1 MALPWL
7 KIHEITTMSAGKGDS
22 PRRVDTKRYNENY
35 ERIFRKPSTEDRV
48 KLLKLLGLKKT
59 DEHERNTETT
69 IEQEAEPEAEIRLRV
84 GEEKEPAPRQED

>member
-1 MALPWL
+1 MNNQ
-7 KIHEITTMSAGKGDS
+7 AGKGDALR
-22 PRRVDTKRYNENY
+22 PVNTKQYNENY

-59 DEHERNTETT
+59 DEHERIFRKTT
-69 IEQEAEPEAEIRLRV
+69 IEQKAKPEAEIRLRI

>member
-35 ERIFRKPSTEDRV
+35 ERIFRK
-48 KLLKLLGLKKT
+48 
-59 DEHERNTETT
+59 TT
-69 IEQEAEPEAEIRLRV
+69 IEQEAKPEAEIQFRV
-84 GEEKEPAPRQED
+84 GAEEEPTPRQED